1 MTPEERILDR
11 INVGELS
18 AEQREQYLSR
28 IAETVAS
35 RLMLDSVQA
44 FHELEIGRLEYMI
57 EQGETDAVDQE
68 LHNRVNSAELIAK
81 IEDDIVAEIT
91 DYQAKI
97 MTVASQK

>member
-11 INVGELS
+11 LKVGELT

-68 LHNRVNSAELIAK
+68 LHNKVHPAELIAK

-91 DYQAKI
+91 AYQAKI
-97 MTVASQK
+97 LAVASQK

>member
-11 INVGELS
+11 IKVGELS
-18 AEQREQYLSR
+18 AEQREQYLDR

-57 EQGETDAVDQE
+57 EQGETDAVDKE
-68 LHNRVNSAELIAK
+68 LHNKVNTAELIAK

-97 MTVASQK
+97 LTVASQK